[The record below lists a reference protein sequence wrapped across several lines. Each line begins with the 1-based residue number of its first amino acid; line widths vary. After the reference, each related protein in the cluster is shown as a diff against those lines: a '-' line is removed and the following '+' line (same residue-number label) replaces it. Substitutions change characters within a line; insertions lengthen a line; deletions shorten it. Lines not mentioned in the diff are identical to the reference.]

1 MSTHTLIRCP
11 GADARG
17 RRRRRTPGQSPD
29 VLGSAPTS
37 GASASGGDRVCERG
51 IPGDALDVALVP
63 ERQREEAPELPRQI
77 GAPGDVL
84 VEHAPNGGRLQQALA
99 AQRLGGKRLAGER
112 LELAAQPGR
121 RRDREAALAS
131 LYDLAGEERLES
143 AAEEPLL
150 LQPPNTLRR
159 GQREGEVRDDRV
171 EERHTRLERPR
182 HRRAVGPHEQVV
194 DQVGAEID
202 VLEARQ
208 ELVSLGLRESLP
220 KRRYRVPCGRATCEL
235 RALPGGEDLLPAV
248 MALERRQMSCPREAL
263 RLVVEADPAR
273 RRGQPVDEGP
283 RTRSEPAEALGEEV
297 GDVGVVAAEQLVSP
311 LARERDLDVLRGQLC
326 DEVRRQRR
334 RVCERLVEHVG
345 KRG

>member
-1 MSTHTLIRCP
+1 M
-11 GADARG
+11 
-17 RRRRRTPGQSPD
+17 
-29 VLGSAPTS
+29 
-37 GASASGGDRVCERG
+37 
-51 IPGDALDVALVP
+51 
-63 ERQREEAPELPRQI
+63 
-77 GAPGDVL
+77 L

-182 HRRAVGPHEQVV
+182 HRRAVGLHEQVV

-248 MALERRQMSCPREAL
+248 MPLERRQVRGADEAL
-263 RLVVEADPAR
+263 GPVVEARPPG
-273 RRGQPVDEGP
+273 RGG
-283 RTRSEPAEALGEEV
+283 EALDDRAEERGRPAGPLREQV
-297 GDVGVVAAEQLVSP
+297 GRVRVVAAEELVSP

-334 RVCERLVEHVG
+334 RVCEGLVEHVG